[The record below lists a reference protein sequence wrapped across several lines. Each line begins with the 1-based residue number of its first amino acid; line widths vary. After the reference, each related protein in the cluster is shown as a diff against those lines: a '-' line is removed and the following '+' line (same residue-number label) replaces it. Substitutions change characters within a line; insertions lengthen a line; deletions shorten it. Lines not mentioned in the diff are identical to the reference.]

1 MYIYQQQPKD
11 GKGDRQ
17 VENKREKNQINDIM
31 LQANTIEEKRY
42 KDFDKERD
50 VSISF
55 KISNI
60 CIDYFKNI

>member
-1 MYIYQQQPKD
+1 MYILQQQPKD

-42 KDFDKERD
+42 RDFDTERD

-55 KISNI
+55 
-60 CIDYFKNI
+60 

>member
-42 KDFDKERD
+42 RDFDTERD

-55 KISNI
+55 
-60 CIDYFKNI
+60 